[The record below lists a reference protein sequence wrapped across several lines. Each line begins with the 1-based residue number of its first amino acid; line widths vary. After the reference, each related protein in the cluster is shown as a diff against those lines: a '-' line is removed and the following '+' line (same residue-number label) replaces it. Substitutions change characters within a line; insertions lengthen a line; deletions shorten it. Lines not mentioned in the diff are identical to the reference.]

1 MKSLSQKTIGQQ
13 AQNQESQ
20 FNSNQPFKTPTKS
33 PFKTLSGQSPLKSQ
47 QNHKSQEFMETSKKE
62 EPIENHLEEDI
73 EETTEQI
80 NKDYEDTANK
90 QMEYTIQR
98 GQNYNKFRHLTPT
111 EFYCEH
117 YNLIKTI
124 AESIL
129 TPKYGSR
136 LIKALQ
142 IPEERLQ
149 IEQESTAEIR
159 EYLVNRD
166 ITPDSDADMREY
178 LKVIFAEI
186 MGFGILEYLLND
198 TEVDEIIVQR
208 HDYIQVEKK
217 GLIYDTE
224 YRFPSYDATLGI
236 ARKIIQ
242 PLNKSLDFANPN
254 VDGFLPNGSRLS
266 ASIPPLKCDNDISI
280 TIRKFSNEVHPLS
293 WYAETFKSETPEMVK
308 FIEMCVK
315 SKKNIIVSGG
325 TGSGKTTLLNSISYA
340 IGDNERIITV
350 EDTPE
355 LRIQKNRVEPYLT
368 VQATNE
374 GAKGISIRDIL
385 IFALRKRPDRIIVG
399 ECRSG
404 EIFEFLNAA
413 NTGHEGSITSIHAN
427 NPLGAFD
434 RMENMMLQNEE
445 TKNMTHDAILRVLTS
460 SVQLIIQV
468 NRMDDGSRK
477 ITQITEVLGYG
488 QVGYNK
494 LRKFNQI
501 KETIPCNDN
510 MIYLRDIFK
519 FKETGTEFVDGRKVI
534 HGRFMATGYIP
545 TFLYSLKMKGYDID
559 EKFCEK
565 RVLMEV

>member
-1 MKSLSQKTIGQQ
+1 MKSFSQKPMNKQ
-13 AQNQESQ
+13 AEKESQ
-20 FNSNQPFKTPTKS
+20 NNQLASQPFKTPTRT
-33 PFKTLSGQSPLKSQ
+33 PFKSLSGQTPSKPIQKPET
-47 QNHKSQEFMETSKKE
+47 QELMETLPEQEENHIEENRTEIGEESHKNHE
-62 EPIENHLEEDI
+62 EPIN
-73 EETTEQI
+73 TQP
-80 NKDYEDTANK
+80 
-90 QMEYTIQR
+90 EYTIQR
-98 GQNYNKFRHLTPT
+98 GQNYHQFRHLTPT

-117 YNLIKTI
+117 YSLIKTI

-142 IPEERLQ
+142 NPDERLR

-166 ITPDSDADMREY
+166 ITPESDNDMREY
-178 LKVIFAEI
+178 IKVIFAEI

-198 TEVDEIIVQR
+198 PEVDEIIVQR

-224 YRFPSYDATLGI
+224 YKFPSYDAALGV

-242 PLNKSLDFANPN
+242 PLNKSLDYANPN

-293 WYAETFKSETPEMVK
+293 WYAQTFQSEAPEMVK
-308 FIEMCVK
+308 FIEMCVQ

-325 TGSGKTTLLNSISYA
+325 TGSGKTTLLNSMSYA

-355 LRIQKNRVEPYLT
+355 LRIQKKRVEPYLV
-368 VQATNE
+368 VQTNNE
-374 GAKGISIRDIL
+374 GARGISIRDIL
-385 IFALRKRPDRIIVG
+385 IYALRKRPDRIIVG

-460 SVQLIIQV
+460 SVQIIIQV
-468 NRMDDGSRK
+468 NRLDDGSRK

-494 LRKFNQI
+494 LRKFKQI

-510 MIYLRDIFK
+510 MIYLRDIFR
-519 FKETGTEFVDGRKVI
+519 FKETETEIEDEQKII
-534 HGRFMATGYIP
+534 HGQFMATGYIP
-545 TFLYSLKMKGYDID
+545 TFLHSLKMKGYDID